1 MFNYQNVFFDLDGT
15 ITKSGLGI
23 TRSVKKGLEAVGII
37 ENNLEKLNNFIGP
50 PLYDSFVKYYNLNE
64 KDYKIALHAFHER
77 YKSIG
82 IFECEVY
89 EGVENLLKDL
99 RENGKKLYVATS
111 KPEFEA
117 RRVIEHFDLNKYF
130 EFVGGSDGDHNC
142 ERPTKSHVI
151 KYVLDSCHLNQKDCI
166 MIGDKSHDI
175 IGAKSNNLLSIGV
188 LYGYG
193 NLEELEKAGAD
204 FICKD
209 TNEVEKLLLQE
220 G

>member
-1 MFNYQNVFFDLDGT
+1 MFNCQNIFFDLDGT

-37 ENNLEKLNNFIGP
+37 ENDLEKLNHFIGP
-50 PLYDSFVKYYNLNE
+50 PLYDSFIKYYNLNE

-77 YKSIG
+77 YTSIG

-89 EGVENLLKDL
+89 EGMENLLKDL

-117 RRVIEHFDLNKYF
+117 RRVIEHFNLNKYF

-142 ERPTKSHVI
+142 ERPTKAHVI

-204 FICKD
+204 FICKN
-209 TNEVEKLLLQE
+209 TKEIEKLLL
-220 G
+220 